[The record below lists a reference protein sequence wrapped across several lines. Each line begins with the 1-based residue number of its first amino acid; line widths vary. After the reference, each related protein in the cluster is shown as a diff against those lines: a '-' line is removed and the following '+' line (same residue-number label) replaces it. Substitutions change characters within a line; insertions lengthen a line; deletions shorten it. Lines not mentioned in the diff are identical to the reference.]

1 MNTVSYNVP
10 SMHCMHCEHTVKSE
24 LSELPG
30 VTQVSVSLD
39 DKTVKI
45 DYEAPAT
52 PETLKALLAE
62 INYPVVE

>member
-1 MNTVSYNVP
+1 
-10 SMHCMHCEHTVKSE
+10 MHCEHTVKSE